1 MGVIVMGKITLIIL
15 AIILT
20 GNNVYSQGQKP
31 VMKTGTCFSLTCHTE
46 TGNGKFFH
54 GPVFEGKCEECHV
67 GVKKVKGFDSKNCVA
82 VKKKLFRACI
92 SCHKD
97 IAFKQFVHW
106 PLKYGECTSC
116 HNSHG
121 SANEFQL
128 VSTGAD
134 LCFQCHDKQMNMNK
148 FKHGPSAMGE
158 CVLCHD
164 PHSSDYKY
172 NLKAEVP
179 ELCSMCHEDQY
190 DQSECM
196 LATVTEK
203 CTECHNPHSSPT
215 IFMLSRDVPDS
226 RSRSFQN

>member
-1 MGVIVMGKITLIIL
+1 MRRITLIIL

-20 GNNVYSQGQKP
+20 GNNVYSLEQKP
-31 VMKTGTCFSLTCHTE
+31 VMEKGPCFSLTCHIE
-46 TGNGKFFH
+46 TGNEKFVH
-54 GPVFEGKCEECHV
+54 GPVFEGKCEVCHM
-67 GVKKVKGFDSKNCVA
+67 GLVKKGKGSDTENCVA
-82 VKKKLFRACI
+82 VKKRLFRVCI
-92 SCHKD
+92 SCHEN
-97 IAFKQFVHW
+97 IEFKQFVHW
-106 PLKYGECTSC
+106 PMKYGECTAC
-116 HNSHG
+116 HNPHG
-121 SANEFQL
+121 SENKFQL
-128 VSTGAD
+128 VSKGSD
-134 LCFQCHDKQMNMNK
+134 LCFQCHDKQINMSK
-148 FKHGPSAMGE
+148 YKHGPSAMGE
-158 CVLCHD
+158 CLLCHD